1 MITKIAGGTVVTS
14 NKILVADVW
23 IEDDKIMHV
32 GAGDFHAEQTID
44 ASGLYVLPG
53 GVDPHVHMQLP
64 TPAGPSSDDFY
75 TGSIAALYGGTT
87 TIIDFVTPQP
97 GQSLVDALEA
107 RKKEAAHSRIDYTFH
122 VSPIE
127 WRETTAQE
135 IEACFEQGITS
146 FKIYMAYKKAVGLED
161 DEVENV
167 LHTVGRLGGMVT
179 VHAEM
184 GDEIDALR
192 DQSAAAGRLGP
203 DAHRAT
209 RPNYT
214 EADAVKKVIDMA
226 AAASCP
232 LYVVHVSTRESME
245 HIRNAQA
252 KGQQVIAETCPHY
265 LLLDESNYAGPF
277 EETVKYV
284 LSPPLR
290 TDADQTAL
298 WQALKDGEIS
308 TIGTDHCPFTLA
320 QKSAGKD
327 DFRKVPNGA
336 GGVEHRIALLYT
348 YGVLPEKI
356 SFQKM
361 VDVACTQPAKIFGLY
376 PQKGDIRAGADA
388 DLLIWDPTAENI
400 ISASDHHQ
408 NTDLNIYEGFK
419 VRGDVKWILRS
430 GKLVLKDGV
439 WEASDLPGK
448 FLKRKNI
455 LYK

>member
-1 MITKIAGGTVVTS
+1 MIIRIAGGTVVTS
-14 NKILVADVW
+14 NKMHVADVW
-23 IEDDKIMHV
+23 VEDDKIMHV
-32 GAGDFHAEQTID
+32 GEGDFHAEETID
-44 ASGLYVLPG
+44 SSGLFILPG

-75 TGSIAALYGGTT
+75 TGSIAALHGGTT

-127 WRETTAQE
+127 WRESTAKE

-146 FKIYMAYKKAVGLED
+146 FKIYMAYKQAVGLED

-167 LHTVGRLGGMVT
+167 LQTVGRLGGMVT

-203 DAHRAT
+203 DAHHAT

-252 KGQQVIAETCPHY
+252 NGQQVIAETCPHY
-265 LLLDESNYAGPF
+265 LLLDESKYAGPF

-290 TDADQTAL
+290 TKDDQAAL
-298 WQALKDGEIS
+298 WQALKDGDIS

-348 YGVLPEKI
+348 FGVLQEKI

-376 PQKGDIRAGADA
+376 PQKGEIKAGSDA
-388 DLLIWDPTAENI
+388 DIVIWNPNSKNI
-400 ISASDHHQ
+400 ISAENHHQ
-408 NTDLNIYEGFK
+408 NSDLNIYEGFTS
-419 VRGDVKWILRS
+419 RGNTKWVIRS
-430 GKLVLKDGV
+430 GELVVADGELKDSRI
-439 WEASDLPGK
+439 AGK
-448 FLKRKNI
+448 FLKRKHI
-455 LYK
+455 LL

>member
-1 MITKIAGGTVVTS
+1 MITRIAGGTLVTS
-14 NKILVADVW
+14 KSMQVTDVW
-23 IEDDKIMHV
+23 IKDDKVMHV
-32 GAGDFHAEQTID
+32 GAGDFHAEETID
-44 ASGLYVLPG
+44 ASGLYLLPG

-64 TPAGPSSDDFY
+64 TPAGPSSDTFY
-75 TGSIAALYGGTT
+75 TGSVAALHGGTT

-107 RKKEAAHSRIDYTFH
+107 RMQEAESSLIDYSFH
-122 VSPIE
+122 ISPIE
-127 WRETTAQE
+127 WRDTTAEE
-135 IEACFEQGITS
+135 IEACFKRGITS
-146 FKIYMAYKKAVGLED
+146 FKIYMAYKQAVGLED
-161 DEVENV
+161 NEVERV
-167 LHTVGRLGGMVT
+167 LQTVGRLGGMIT

-192 DQSAAAGRLGP
+192 DQSAAAGKLEP

-209 RPNYT
+209 RPNHT

-226 AAASCP
+226 ADASCP
-232 LYVVHVSTRESME
+232 LYVVHVSTHESME

-265 LLLDESNYAGPF
+265 LLLDESKYAGTF

-290 TDADQTAL
+290 TEADQKAL
-298 WQALKDGEIS
+298 WHALKDGDIS

-327 DFRKVPNGA
+327 DFRKIPNGA

-361 VDVACTQPAKIFGLY
+361 VDVASAQPAKIFGLY
-376 PQKGDIRAGADA
+376 PKKGEIKAGSDA
-388 DLLIWDPTAENI
+388 DLLVWDPNTESV
-400 ISASDHHQ
+400 ISSKNHHQ
-408 NTDLNIYEGFK
+408 NSDLNIYEKFTSVGNA
-419 VRGDVKWILRS
+419 KWVIRS
-430 GKLVLKDGV
+430 GEVVIADGELIDSGV
-439 WEASDLPGK
+439 TGK

-455 LYK
+455 LI

>member
-1 MITKIAGGTVVTS
+1 MITRIAGGNLVTS
-14 NKILVADVW
+14 NSMQVTDVW
-23 IEDDKIMHV
+23 IKDDKVMHV
-32 GAGDFHAEQTID
+32 GAGDFHAEETID
-44 ASGLYVLPG
+44 ASGLYLLPG

-64 TPAGPSSDDFY
+64 TPAGPSSDTFY
-75 TGSIAALYGGTT
+75 TGSVAALHGGTT

-107 RKKEAAHSRIDYTFH
+107 RMQEAESSLIDYSFH

-127 WRETTAQE
+127 WRDTTAEE
-135 IEACFEQGITS
+135 IEACFKRGITS
-146 FKIYMAYKKAVGLED
+146 FKIYMAYKQAVGLED
-161 DEVENV
+161 NEVERV
-167 LHTVGRLGGMVT
+167 LQTVGRLGGMVT

-192 DQSAAAGRLGP
+192 DQSAAAGKLEP
-203 DAHRAT
+203 DAHQAT
-209 RPNYT
+209 RPNHT

-226 AAASCP
+226 ADASCP
-232 LYVVHVSTRESME
+232 LYVVHVSTRESLE

-265 LLLDESNYAGPF
+265 LLLDESKYAGTF
-277 EETVKYV
+277 EKTVKYV

-290 TDADQTAL
+290 TEADQKAL
-298 WQALKDGEIS
+298 WHALKDGDIS

-327 DFRKVPNGA
+327 DFRKIPNGA

-376 PQKGDIRAGADA
+376 PKKGEIKAGSDA
-388 DLLIWDPTAENI
+388 DLLVWDPNTESV
-400 ISASDHHQ
+400 ISSKNHHQ
-408 NTDLNIYEGFK
+408 NSDLNIYEGFTS
-419 VRGDVKWILRS
+419 RGNAKWVIRS
-430 GKLVLKDGV
+430 GEVVIADGELIDSGV
-439 WEASDLPGK
+439 TGK

-455 LYK
+455 LI